1 MTAGG
6 RVLGAV
12 GLGDSLAAARQAA
25 YDLLDGVHF
34 DGLTFRR
41 DIAGRT
47 GVKHG

>member
-12 GLGDSLAAARQAA
+12 GAGGSLDEARGRA
-25 YDLLDGVHF
+25 YDLLADVRF

-41 DIAGRT
+41 DIAAAGSQK
-47 GVKHG
+47 G